1 MTADLLTLDPKHE
14 KILKRLFYEC
24 IDKGISK
31 EKAYKEMYKLFFED
45 EKNWL
50 SVENKI

>member
-24 IDKGISK
+24 MDKGMSK
-31 EKAYKEMYKLFFED
+31 EKAYKEKYRLFLED

-50 SVENKI
+50 KEKN

>member
-14 KILKRLFYEC
+14 EILKNYFC
-24 IDKGISK
+24 KCMDKGMPK
-31 EKAYKEMYKLFFED
+31 EEAYKEMYRLFFED

-50 SVENKI
+50 KEKN